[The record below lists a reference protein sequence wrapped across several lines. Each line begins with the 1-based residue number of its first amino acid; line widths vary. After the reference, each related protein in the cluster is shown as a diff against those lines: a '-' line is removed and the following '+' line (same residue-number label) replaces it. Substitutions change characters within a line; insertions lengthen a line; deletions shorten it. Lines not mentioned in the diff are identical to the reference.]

1 MTAQTLLGM
10 QNMLAHINDAP
21 LEHLVTDF
29 LIDDAEHCAAL
40 LGRKLTPDENE
51 QVLLYESELG
61 AGLGV
66 YIDARVIQRL
76 WRNDPMQHLSSL
88 NIDDFCTALEGI
100 SHFQYLVW
108 CLERSRQVSLLEL
121 ELQAEIDKYAVAT
134 WLFMRQGRN
143 GFHAELYQRM
153 FSGINFLSSLDDAA
167 RWRYAEA
174 NRGAARFCRRNDER
188 FLSCRRPSVER
199 WLIELRSLY
208 RCGHH
213 EKLRRALG

>member
-1 MTAQTLLGM
+1 MTAQMLLGM
-10 QNMLAHINDAP
+10 QSTLAHINDAP
-21 LEHLVTDF
+21 ADHLITDF
-29 LIDDAEHCAAL
+29 LIDDAGHCGTL
-40 LGRKLTPDENE
+40 LGRELRPDEDE
-51 QVLLYESELG
+51 QVLLYESESG
-61 AGLGV
+61 VGLSV

-76 WRNDPMQHLSSL
+76 WRSDPMQHLSGA
-88 NIDDFCTALEGI
+88 NIDDFCTAIEGI

-134 WLFMRQGRN
+134 WLFMQQGRN
-143 GFHAELYQRM
+143 GFHDELYRRM
-153 FSGINFLSSLDDAA
+153 FLRVGFLASLDSAS
-167 RWRYAEA
+167 RSRYAEA

-188 FLSCRRPSVER
+188 FLSCRRPSVAR